1 MTQPPPAPPAPNTAA
16 RAAEAEA
23 AIADA
28 LRSHPEP
35 ILPRAANASGAVIPM
50 NRPAQGQ
57 QALPNQTHPG
67 PTLPAAGAG
76 A

>member
-1 MTQPPPAPPAPNTAA
+1 ML
-16 RAAEAEA
+16 A

-35 ILPRAANASGAVIPM
+35 SLPRAANASGAVIPM

-57 QALPNQTHPG
+57 QALPGQPLAGQTHPG
-67 PTLPAAGAG
+67 QTLPAAGAG